1 MDAAELRLVAREIFA
16 NCSKVSLRI
25 GGLMEPLMN
34 PDILAF
40 FEACRDRIDQV
51 DEILLM
57 SNLGIEMT
65 FDDLLEM
72 GFGAKLR
79 TVVSLHVVDDNFDPF
94 RVVRQ
99 ARRAQAS
106 GARISANIVPSPLVR
121 DVLVDYLD
129 FFSLHGIRVTPCSYI
144 VDDPQGRP
152 LEKGTCGPGHVP
164 RRHADVLAFIGRDF
178 GRRLPGRSYAAYVE
192 QILRRRNRTGPA
204 FAGPV
209 LLARQFRPPCAAP
222 PAFAATA

>member
-40 FEACRDRIDQV
+40 FEACMDHIDQV

-57 SNLGIEMT
+57 SNLGIERT

-99 ARRAQAS
+99 AGEAH
-106 GARISANIVPSPLVR
+106 PR
-121 DVLVDYLD
+121 DVLVTPEMLRDGQRIAAMA
-129 FFSLHGIRVTPCSYI
+129 LHAQR
-144 VDDPQGRP
+144 QGFDA
-152 LEKGTCGPGHVP
+152 LEE
-164 RRHADVLAFIGRDF
+164 
-178 GRRLPGRSYAAYVE
+178 LP
-192 QILRRRNRTGPA
+192 
-204 FAGPV
+204 
-209 LLARQFRPPCAAP
+209 
-222 PAFAATA
+222 